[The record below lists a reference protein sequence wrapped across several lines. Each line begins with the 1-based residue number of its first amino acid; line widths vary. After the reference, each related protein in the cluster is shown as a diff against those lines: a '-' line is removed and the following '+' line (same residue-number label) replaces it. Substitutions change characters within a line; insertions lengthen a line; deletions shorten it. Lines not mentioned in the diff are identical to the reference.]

1 MSIDSTVAASLDR
14 PIVREAA
21 ILAPEDGDGKLTP
34 PMPQSTSLSR
44 LWALFL
50 IALGAATPGF
60 AQPAPDSGWI
70 DLTAGGLEE
79 GWRQLGGAAE
89 YALEDGV
96 VVGTAV
102 IETPNSFLA
111 TEEEYGDFALQLEFK
126 IDEGLNAGVQIR
138 SHSDPDYPNG
148 TVHGYQVEIDP
159 SERAWSAGVYDEAR
173 RGWLFP
179 LAANPAA
186 SRAFRPGGWNH
197 LYIEAIGPTIR
208 TWLNNVP
215 ATFLIDELTASGFIA
230 LQVHSVGP
238 DGGGRQVRY
247 RRVWL
252 RTENLAP
259 SRRPFPYI
267 VDTRPNQLSDEEA
280 AQGWRLLFDGE
291 SAEAWRGAH
300 RDDFPETGW
309 EVRDG
314 ELTVLASAPG
324 GERGGGIVTR
334 ESFSAFEFQ
343 LEFRM
348 TEGANSGIKYLVTEG
363 YGSAAGSAVAF
374 EYQILDGLRHPDAQL
389 GRDGNRTLASL
400 YDLLPATKIGRFVKA
415 PGGFNHARIVVHS
428 DGRVEHWL
436 NHVLVLEF
444 DRNSPELA
452 EAIAASKFA
461 RREGFGQWPEGRI
474 LLQNHGDEVAFRSIK
489 VRRLDGAE

>member
-1 MSIDSTVAASLDR
+1 
-14 PIVREAA
+14 
-21 ILAPEDGDGKLTP
+21 
-34 PMPQSTSLSR
+34 MPQSSSLSG

-50 IALGAATPGF
+50 IALGVAAPGLGQL
-60 AQPAPDSGWI
+60 AVDSGWI

-89 YALEDGV
+89 YTLEDGV

-291 SAEAWRGAH
+291 STEAWRGAH

-415 PGGFNHARIVVHS
+415 PGRFNHARIVVDS
-428 DGRVEHWL
+428 DGHVEHWL

-444 DRNSPELA
+444 DRNAPELA
-452 EAIAASKFA
+452 EATAASKFA
-461 RREGFGQWPEGRI
+461 DREGFGQWPEGRI
-474 LLQNHGDEVAFRSIK
+474 LLQDHGDEVAFRSIK
-489 VRRLDGAE
+489 VRPLDGAE

>member
-1 MSIDSTVAASLDR
+1 
-14 PIVREAA
+14 
-21 ILAPEDGDGKLTP
+21 
-34 PMPQSTSLSR
+34 MPQSSSLSG

-50 IALGAATPGF
+50 IALGVAAPGLG
-60 AQPAPDSGWI
+60 QPAPDSGWI

-79 GWRQLGGAAE
+79 GWRQLGGAAD
-89 YALEDGV
+89 YTLEDGV

-111 TEEEYGDFALQLEFK
+111 TDEEYGDFALQLEFK
-126 IDEGLNAGVQIR
+126 IDGGLNAGVQIR
-138 SHSDPDYPNG
+138 SHSDPDYRNG

-159 SERAWSAGVYDEAR
+159 SARAWTAGIYDESR

-186 SRAFRPGGWNH
+186 SEAFRPDGWNH
-197 LYIEAIGPTIR
+197 LYIEAIGPAIR

-259 SRRPFPYI
+259 SRRPFPYL
-267 VDTRPNQLSDEEA
+267 VDTRPNQLSEEEA

-291 SAEAWRGAH
+291 STEAWRGVH
-300 RDDFPETGW
+300 RENFPATGW

-334 ESFSAFEFQ
+334 ESFSAFELQ
-343 LEFRM
+343 LEFRL

-363 YGSAAGSAVAF
+363 YGSAPGAAVAF
-374 EYQILDGLRHPDAQL
+374 EYQLLDDLRNPDAQM

-400 YDLLPATKIGRFVKA
+400 YDLLPAPKQPRFVKA
-415 PGGFNHARIVVHS
+415 PGRFNYARIVVHA

-436 NHVLVLEF
+436 NHVPVLQF
-444 DRNSPELA
+444 DRDSPELA

-461 RREGFGQWPEGRI
+461 DREGFGQWPEGRI
-474 LLQNHGDEVAFRSIK
+474 LLQDHGDEVAFRSIK
-489 VRRLDGAE
+489 VRRLDEAE

>member
-1 MSIDSTVAASLDR
+1 MRPYPASSAVPSLVLLFIGVAL
-14 PIVREAA
+14 
-21 ILAPEDGDGKLTP
+21 
-34 PMPQSTSLSR
+34 
-44 LWALFL
+44 
-50 IALGAATPGF
+50 PGF
-60 AQPAPDSGWI
+60 SQPAPDSGWV
-70 DLTAGGLEE
+70 DLTSGGLED
-79 GWRQLGGAAE
+79 GWRVLGGAAE

-111 TEEEYGDFALQLEFK
+111 TKAEYDDFALQLEFK

-138 SHSDPDYPNG
+138 SHSDPDYRNG

-159 SERAWSAGVYDEAR
+159 SERAWTAGIYDEFR

-186 SRAFRPGGWNH
+186 SQAFRAGGWNH

-208 TWLNNVP
+208 TWLNDVP
-215 ATFLIDELTASGFIA
+215 ATFLIDEMTASGFIA
-230 LQVHSVGP
+230 LQVHSVGL
-238 DGGGRQVRY
+238 DGGGSQVRY

-252 RTENLAP
+252 RTEGLEP

-267 VDTRPNQLSDEEA
+267 VDTRPNQLSEEEA

-291 SAEAWRGAH
+291 SAEAWRGVH
-300 RDDFPETGW
+300 REDFPSTGW

-314 ELTVLASAPG
+314 ELTVLASEPG
-324 GERGGGIVTR
+324 QPDGERGGGIVTR
-334 ESFSAFEFQ
+334 ESFSAFELQ
-343 LEFRM
+343 LEFRL

-363 YGSAAGSAVAF
+363 YDSASGSAVAF
-374 EYQILDGLRHPDAQL
+374 EYQLLDDFRHPDAQL

-400 YDLLPATKIGRFVKA
+400 YDLLPATKTPRFVKA
-415 PGGFNHARIVVHS
+415 PGRFNHARIVVHA
-428 DGRVEHWL
+428 DGRVAHWL
-436 NHVLVLEF
+436 NQVPVLEF

-452 EAIAASKFA
+452 EALAASKFA
-461 RREGFGQWPEGRI
+461 GREGFGQWPEGRI
-474 LLQNHGDEVAFRSIK
+474 LLQDHGDEVAFRSIK
-489 VRRLDGAE
+489 VRRLDEAK

>member
-1 MSIDSTVAASLDR
+1 MR
-14 PIVREAA
+14 PSAVSSFVPA
-21 ILAPEDGDGKLTP
+21 
-34 PMPQSTSLSR
+34 
-44 LWALFL
+44 ALFL
-50 IALGAATPGF
+50 LLGAAAPGLS
-60 AQPAPDSGWI
+60 QPDPDSGWI

-79 GWRQLGGAAE
+79 GWRQLGGAAA
-89 YALEDGV
+89 YSLEDGV

-111 TEEEYGDFALQLEFK
+111 TEKEYGDFALQLEFK

-138 SHSDPDYPNG
+138 SHSDPEYRNG

-159 SERAWSAGVYDEAR
+159 SARAWSAGVYDEAR

-186 SRAFRPGGWNH
+186 SEAFRHGGWNH
-197 LYIEAIGPTIR
+197 LYIEAIGPEIR

-215 ATFLIDELTASGFIA
+215 ATFLIDEMTPKGFIA

-247 RRVWL
+247 RNILL
-252 RTENLAP
+252 RTEGLTP
-259 SRRPFPYI
+259 SGRKFPYI
-267 VDTRPNQLSDEEA
+267 VDTRPNRLSEAEA
-280 AQGWRLLFDGE
+280 ALGWRLLFDGE
-291 SAEAWRGAH
+291 STEAWRGAH
-300 RDDFPETGW
+300 RDDFPSKGW

-314 ELTVLASAPG
+314 ELTVLASEPG
-324 GERGGGIVTR
+324 KPRGGGIVTR
-334 ESFSAFEFQ
+334 ETFSAFELQ

-363 YGSAAGSAVAF
+363 YGSAPGSAVAF
-374 EYQILDGLRHPDAQL
+374 EYQILHDFRHPDAQA

-400 YDLLPATKIGRFVKA
+400 YDLLPATKTGRFVTG
-415 PGGFNHARIVVHS
+415 PGRYNHARIVVYA

-436 NHVLVLEF
+436 NHVPVLKF
-444 DRNSPELA
+444 DRESAELD
-452 EAIAASKFA
+452 EAIALSKFA
-461 RREGFGQWPEGRI
+461 GREGFGKWPEGRI
-474 LLQNHGDEVAFRSIK
+474 LLQDHGAEVAFRSIK
-489 VRRLDGAE
+489 VRRLDDAE

>member
-1 MSIDSTVAASLDR
+1 MRPYSASSAVPSLVLLFIGVAL
-14 PIVREAA
+14 
-21 ILAPEDGDGKLTP
+21 
-34 PMPQSTSLSR
+34 
-44 LWALFL
+44 
-50 IALGAATPGF
+50 PGF
-60 AQPAPDSGWI
+60 AQPDPDSGWI

-79 GWRQLGGAAE
+79 GWRQLGGAAV
-89 YALEDGV
+89 YTLEDGV

-126 IDEGLNAGVQIR
+126 IDDGLNAGVQIR
-138 SHSDPDYPNG
+138 SHSDRDYRNG

-159 SERAWSAGVYDEAR
+159 SERAWTAGIYDEAR

-179 LAANPAA
+179 LAANTEA
-186 SRAFRPGGWNH
+186 SRALRPGGWNH

-230 LQVHSVGP
+230 LQVHSVGA

-247 RRVWL
+247 RRVLL

-259 SRRPFPYI
+259 SGRPFPYI
-267 VDTRPNQLSDEEA
+267 VDTRPNQLSEAEA
-280 AQGWRLLFDGE
+280 ALGWELLFDGE
-291 SAEAWRGAH
+291 STEAWRGAH
-300 RDDFPETGW
+300 REDFPATGW

-314 ELTVLASAPG
+314 ELTVLASEPG

-334 ESFSAFEFQ
+334 ESFSAFELQ
-343 LEFRM
+343 LESRL

-363 YGSAAGSAVAF
+363 YGAAPGSAVAF
-374 EYQILDGLRHPDAQL
+374 EYQLLDDLRHPDAQAGL
-389 GRDGNRTLASL
+389 TGNRTLASL
-400 YDLLPATKIGRFVKA
+400 YDVLPATKIRRFVKA
-415 PGGFNHARIVVHS
+415 PGRFNHARIVVRA

-444 DRNSPELA
+444 DRNSQQLA

-461 RREGFGQWPEGRI
+461 GLEGFGQWPEGRI
-474 LLQNHGDEVAFRSIK
+474 LLQDHGDEVAFRSIK
-489 VRRLDGAE
+489 VRRLDEAE

>member
-1 MSIDSTVAASLDR
+1 MRLYSASSAVPSLVLLLIGVAL
-14 PIVREAA
+14 
-21 ILAPEDGDGKLTP
+21 
-34 PMPQSTSLSR
+34 
-44 LWALFL
+44 
-50 IALGAATPGF
+50 PGF
-60 AQPAPDSGWI
+60 AQPDPDSGWV
-70 DLTAGGLEE
+70 DLTAGGLED

-111 TEEEYGDFALQLEFK
+111 TREEYGDFALQLEFK

-138 SHSDPDYPNG
+138 SHSDPDYRNG
-148 TVHGYQVEIDP
+148 TVHGYQIEIDP

-173 RGWLFP
+173 RGWLYP

-186 SRAFRPGGWNH
+186 SKAFRQGGWNH
-197 LYIEAIGPTIR
+197 VYIEAIGPTIR

-215 ATFLIDELTASGFIA
+215 ATFLIDDLKASGFIA
-230 LQVHSVGP
+230 LQVHSVEP

-252 RTENLAP
+252 RTEGLR
-259 SRRPFPYI
+259 SSGRPFPYI
-267 VDTRPNQLSDEEA
+267 VDTRPNQLSEEEA

-291 SAEAWRGAH
+291 STEAWRVVH
-300 RDDFPETGW
+300 REDFPSAGW

-314 ELTVLASAPG
+314 ELTVLASEPG
-324 GERGGGIVTR
+324 QPRGGGIVTR
-334 ESFSAFEFQ
+334 ESFSAFELQ

-348 TEGANSGIKYLVTEG
+348 AEGANSGIKYLVTEG
-363 YGSAAGSAVAF
+363 YDSAPGSAVAF
-374 EYQILDGLRHPDAQL
+374 EYQILDDMRHPDAQAGL
-389 GRDGNRTLASL
+389 NGNRTLASL
-400 YDLLPATKIGRFVKA
+400 YDLLPATKIGRFVKG
-415 PGGFNHARIVVHS
+415 PGRFNHARIVVHA

-436 NHVLVLEF
+436 NQVPVLEF

-461 RREGFGQWPEGRI
+461 GREGFGQWPEGRI
-474 LLQNHGDEVAFRSIK
+474 LLQEHGDEVAFRSIK
-489 VRRLDGAE
+489 VRRLDKAE